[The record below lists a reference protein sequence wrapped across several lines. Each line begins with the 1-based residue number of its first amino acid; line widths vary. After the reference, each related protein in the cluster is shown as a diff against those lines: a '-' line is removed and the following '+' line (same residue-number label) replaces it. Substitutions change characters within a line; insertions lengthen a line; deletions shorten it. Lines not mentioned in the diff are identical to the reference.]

1 MTPLNPNILQDAL
14 QWRYAT
20 KKFDS
25 TLTIPSDTWSA
36 LEQALILSPSS
47 FGLQPW
53 KFLVITD
60 PAVRRSLVP
69 LSWGQSQPVDCS
81 HFVVFTV
88 RRGLDAADVDRFVKR
103 IAEVRGGTVE
113 ALAGYRNVMVTSL
126 DRARTAGTLDQW
138 QTHQVYI
145 ALGQFMASAALL
157 GVDTCPMEGLEPAR
171 YDEVLGLTGTGYAT
185 VVACAAG
192 YRAADDKYIH
202 LKKVRFEPD
211 QVIQRI

>member
-157 GVDTCPMEGLEPAR
+157 GVAVCIAS
-171 YDEVLGLTGTGYAT
+171 AT
-185 VVACAAG
+185 FK
-192 YRAADDKYIH
+192 KY
-202 LKKVRFEPD
+202 L
-211 QVIQRI
+211 